1 MNKNLKLIGALVA
14 LFVLLMMVR
23 PWERQ
28 SRQLEGY
35 DRQLD
40 SLSRV
45 NQRLNFEASEAW
57 LAMTQAQAAA
67 DQAAVRVDSLQK
79 SIKNIQNK
87 HSKRLDVLRSQ
98 PPDSVMTTTLAI
110 AECDSCFE
118 VGFQMQ
124 LVNEEQA
131 SEIVDLRSSL
141 DNCQD
146 AYSKKDSAEQIKT
159 EQLEV
164 CDAKNISLEKKVK
177 KGKWIEAGLIL
188 LLFSSLFL

>member
-1 MNKNLKLIGALVA
+1 MKENLKLVGALAA

-28 SRQLEGY
+28 PRQREAY

-40 SLSRV
+40 SLNRV

-67 DQAAVRVDSLQK
+67 DQAAVRVDSLKK

-146 AYSKKDSAEQIKT
+146 AYSKKDSAEQVKT
-159 EQLEV
+159 DQLEI
-164 CDAKNISLEKKVK
+164 CDEKNISLEKEVK
-177 KGKWIEAGLIL
+177 KGKWIQGGLFLAVLIAL
-188 LLFSSLFL
+188 LL